1 MEIPQHTLPHALP
14 PNSLKAALAAGQVQ
28 YGIFV
33 GLTDP
38 VAGEVVA
45 GAGFDW
51 MMVDAEHAP
60 NDLRSI
66 LGHLQAASRF
76 PTEVVVRPADHDPN
90 VIKRLLDLGVRSL
103 LLPMVESAEQAVAL
117 VRATRYPPAGIRGVG
132 GSLARASQWL
142 RIPDYLHAADAQMC
156 VVCQVESAGGVDAA
170 FDIASVDGVDAVFVG
185 PSDLAAA
192 LGHLGNPGHPDVQAA
207 IATAFAAI
215 RAAGRPGGVFASTIA
230 DVTRYRELGAT
241 LIAAGSDLP
250 LFARATAALAQACRD
265 S

>member
-1 MEIPQHTLPHALP
+1 MHLE
-14 PNSLKAALAAGQVQ
+14 PNQFKAALAARRVQ
-28 YGIFV
+28 YGLFV

-38 VAGEVVA
+38 IASEVVA

-66 LGHLQAASRF
+66 LAHLQAASRF

-103 LLPMVESAEQAVAL
+103 LLPMVESAEQAEAL
-117 VRATRYPPAGIRGVG
+117 VRATRYPPGGIRGVG
-132 GSLARASQWL
+132 GSLARASQWM
-142 RIPDYLHAADAQMC
+142 RVPDYLHTADDQMC
-156 VVCQVESAGGVDAA
+156 VVCQVESSAGVRAA

-192 LGHLGNPGHPDVQAA
+192 LGHLGDPGHPEVQAA
-207 IATAFAAI
+207 IADAFDAI
-215 RAAGRPGGVFASTIA
+215 GGAGRPIGVFAVTIP
-230 DVTRYRELGAT
+230 DVARYRELGAT

-250 LFARATAALAQACRD
+250 LFARATTSLAQACRD